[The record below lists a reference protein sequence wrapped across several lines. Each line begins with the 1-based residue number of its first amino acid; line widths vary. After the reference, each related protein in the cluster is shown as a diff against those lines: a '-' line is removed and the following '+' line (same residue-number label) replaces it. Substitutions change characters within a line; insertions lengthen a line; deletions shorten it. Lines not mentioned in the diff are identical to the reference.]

1 MSEKILFDLLAPGC
15 PRLLRPVSSHMSR
28 QSGVGSRL
36 ETLDDL
42 KAKVADCAGCA
53 LCNSASQVVF
63 GQGNPQATLM
73 FIGEGPGAEEDK
85 QGQAFVGA
93 SGQLLDKILAAIDF
107 SRDDVYIANV
117 VKCRPPENRTPS
129 AKEAATCLPY
139 LTQQIALIQP
149 KIIVCLGSVAAQTL
163 MDSQQKI
170 SQMRGIWHEKNGI
183 RYIATFHPAALLRDS
198 SRKRPVWED
207 MKKVRQAYLEITG
220 RSVENVTGSSC

>member
-1 MSEKILFDLLAPGC
+1 MSEKILFDLLAPGSR
-15 PRLLRPVSSHMSR
+15 RLLTPIISNMSR
-28 QSGVGSRL
+28 RTGIGSNP

-42 KAKVADCAGCA
+42 AAKAAGCTCCA
-53 LCNSASQVVF
+53 LRNSASQVVF

-93 SGQLLDKILAAIDF
+93 AGQLLNKILAAIDLN
-107 SRDDVYIANV
+107 RDEVYIANI
-117 VKCRPPENRTPS
+117 VKCRPPGNRTPS
-129 AKEAATCLPY
+129 TQEAATCLPY

-163 MDSQQKI
+163 IDSQQKI
-170 SQMRGIWHEKNGI
+170 SQMRGTWHEKNGI
-183 RYIATFHPAALLRDS
+183 RYIATFHPAALLRDP

-207 MKKVRQAYLEITG
+207 MKKVRDVYMEITG
-220 RSVENVTGSSC
+220 RRS